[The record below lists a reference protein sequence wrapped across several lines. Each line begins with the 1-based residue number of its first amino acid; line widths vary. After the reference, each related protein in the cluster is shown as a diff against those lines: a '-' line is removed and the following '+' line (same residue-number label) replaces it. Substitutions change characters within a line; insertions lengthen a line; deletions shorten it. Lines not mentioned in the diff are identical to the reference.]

1 MAINNECLSWLNR
14 ISDSQD
20 PRISP
25 SLGRLEWGYI
35 QLILRDCRGNVSQS
49 ARRLGLHRRTL
60 QRKLRKLPPL
70 S

>member
-1 MAINNECLSWLNR
+1 MPISSECVSWLNR
-14 ISDSQD
+14 ISESN
-20 PRISP
+20 PSRILP

-35 QLILRDCRGNVSQS
+35 QMILRECEGNVTQS

>member
-1 MAINNECLSWLNR
+1 MPIDNESLLWLK
-14 ISDSQD
+14 SVSK
-20 PRISP
+20 PKGSHFC

-35 QLILRDCRGNVSQS
+35 QLILQDCRGNVSES

-70 S
+70 T

>member
-1 MAINNECLSWLNR
+1 MPITNECLSWLNR
-14 ISDSQD
+14 ISESNGS
-20 PRISP
+20 RILP

-35 QLILRDCRGNVSQS
+35 QLILQDCEGNVTQS

>member
-1 MAINNECLSWLNR
+1 MP
-14 ISDSQD
+14 ISDEFLLWLKNVSQSKD
-20 PRISP
+20 SQIC

-35 QLILRDCRGNVSQS
+35 QLVLQDCRGNITES

-70 S
+70 T